1 MAAQAEPGA
10 AEAPKGKK
18 KLPLPILIG
27 IIAGIVLIGF
37 GAKMVLGRG
46 KRAEKSGKPKVE
58 VGTIV
63 ALDDFLVN
71 LVGNGSDHYLKT
83 TIALGLKKGIS
94 SDQFKDQ
101 IPIARDAIIS
111 VLTAQHLSALGTDQG
126 KEKLKTE
133 LKDAINQALGKTT
146 VVAVYFTAF
155 ATQ

>member
-1 MAAQAEPGA
+1 MAAQAELDA

-18 KLPLPILIG
+18 KLPLPLLIG
-27 IIAGIVLIGF
+27 IVGAIVLIGF
-37 GAKMVLGRG
+37 GAKIVLGGG
-46 KRAEKSGKPKVE
+46 KRAAKSSKSKLE

-63 ALDDFLVN
+63 TLDDFLVN

-101 IPIARDAIIS
+101 IPIARDAIIG
-111 VLTAQHLSALGTDQG
+111 VLTAQRLSALGTDRG
-126 KEKLKTE
+126 KEKLKAE
-133 LKDAINQALGKTT
+133 LTDAVNHALGKTT